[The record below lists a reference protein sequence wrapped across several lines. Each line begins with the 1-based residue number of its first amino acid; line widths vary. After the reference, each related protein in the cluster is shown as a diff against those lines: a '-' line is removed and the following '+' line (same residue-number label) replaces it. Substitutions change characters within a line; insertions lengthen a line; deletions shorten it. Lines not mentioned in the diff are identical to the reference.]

1 MRTSVRALL
10 RDLSI
15 GRRLAVAFGLLCV
28 LLVVV
33 AGAGLYGSATQQ
45 RSRVQIQQL
54 QDLRDDVQELRYLDA
69 DISGWQGYIY
79 AQALVGDPAAA
90 VAPDDY
96 NVAGLTKSR
105 EAVYDLLRRLDDK
118 PFTARERRQLA
129 TMNQQW
135 DDYFRINDDM
145 LAKIRTG
152 SRANM
157 DAAWEILNNDLDTA
171 WSDLLD
177 STDALATRLDRRD
190 RALDATA
197 DRGAAA
203 ARWALVIAVVLAL
216 LAAVALAVAVTRS
229 IVGPLRRSVDAL
241 TLVADGDL
249 TASPGID
256 QRDELGRL
264 ASAFDTTMA
273 SLRSIVST
281 LADSARMLS
290 GTAADIERTT
300 ARISG
305 SAADAAVRTADVS
318 AAASQVSASVQTV
331 AAASEQMGASIQ
343 EIAQSAQH
351 AVRVADEAVR
361 EADGTRRTIDQLGQS
376 SQEIGNVVKLI
387 SSIAEQT
394 NLLALNATIE
404 AARAGEAGKGFAVVA
419 SEVKDLAQETARAT
433 DDIATRV
440 GAIQADAGGAVAAID
455 RIGEVVSRI
464 SDSQNTIAA
473 AVEEQSATTRE
484 MNRNVSDAAGGTGEI
499 ATVIDTLAGTSQVT
513 TDGVREIS
521 TAVGE
526 LSLMSGRLQ
535 ELVGTFRYE

>member
-1 MRTSVRALL
+1 
-10 RDLSI
+10 
-15 GRRLAVAFGLLCV
+15 
-28 LLVVV
+28 
-33 AGAGLYGSATQQ
+33 
-45 RSRVQIQQL
+45 
-54 QDLRDDVQELRYLDA
+54 
-69 DISGWQGYIY
+69 
-79 AQALVGDPAAA
+79 
-90 VAPDDY
+90 
-96 NVAGLTKSR
+96 
-105 EAVYDLLRRLDDK
+105 
-118 PFTARERRQLA
+118 
-129 TMNQQW
+129 
-135 DDYFRINDDM
+135 
-145 LAKIRTG
+145 
-152 SRANM
+152 
-157 DAAWEILNNDLDTA
+157 
-171 WSDLLD
+171 
-177 STDALATRLDRRD
+177 
-190 RALDATA
+190 
-197 DRGAAA
+197 
-203 ARWALVIAVVLAL
+203 
-216 LAAVALAVAVTRS
+216 
-229 IVGPLRRSVDAL
+229 VDAL